1 MSEETKSARLERFGI
16 LAAIAATLLTIFGA
30 IFAGGIRLGHI
41 DGKLDQHSADS
52 DKLDK
57 VSSEVDYI
65 GGAVWDQKH
74 PTQSSATQPRNP
86 MASASTTQSGIASW
100 DLADKP

>member
-1 MSEETKSARLERFGI
+1 M
-16 LAAIAATLLTIFGA
+16 AAIAATLLTIFGA

-41 DGKLDQHSADS
+41 DGKLDQHSADIDRIGTTVDQGTKSIS